1 MSGWVGRFIYLINV
15 FGGREEHR
23 RLGQVAHGV
32 ELGALGRRVVQLV
45 QLLAAGGRHFALGRS
60 SLLVPCFP
68 LGTLKHTKQDTV
80 TN

>member
-1 MSGWVGRFIYLINV
+1 MGRFIYLINV
-15 FGGREEHR
+15 FGGREEYR

-45 QLLAAGGRHFALGRS
+45 QLLAARGCHFAFGRS
-60 SLLVPCFP
+60 SLLVPRFP
-68 LGTLKHTKQDTV
+68 LGALKHTKQDTV